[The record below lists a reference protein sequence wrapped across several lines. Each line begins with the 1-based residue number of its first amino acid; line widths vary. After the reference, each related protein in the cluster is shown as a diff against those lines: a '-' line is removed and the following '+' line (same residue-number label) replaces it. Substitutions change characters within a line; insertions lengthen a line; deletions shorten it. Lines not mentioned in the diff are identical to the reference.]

1 MADIKTNLRELSV
14 IVGIYNTLGNKH
26 YDDTPHS
33 FVEICKFAL
42 PNIKPSHYTNVCA
55 LPSFSLE
62 QKQIIKNG
70 FQLAQKILYKFS
82 IKEIT
87 EINWFGFDTHKDE
100 PYDISINNIKFSLK
114 EESFILEN
122 MGLYKLLNCYTGSSY
137 KRRHIFHDYA
147 NREYASWF
155 NITWKELLN
164 YLISHNQKWSYENTL
179 KKHKS
184 EILINFKTIELVF
197 YKNNK
202 CSSRASLPIDCSLY
216 KYEELTNSEIREKV
230 FAKFINICL
239 DKNTAYN
246 QAKKHCAIV
255 ASQKLV
261 DELNNNLNYSSG
273 LLRFLRI
280 HSSEYYYAKTTSKIV
295 EIYKVPPSSALGTEI
310 IIESISPSVPSSQA
324 NIITK
329 IKNTKTNKLLM
340 LRNEC
345 RFSHGQFNGTPEAKL
360 YYENN
365 CTLEAI
371 YERII

>member
-14 IVGIYNTLGNKH
+14 IVGVYNILGIKQ
-26 YDDTPHS
+26 YTDAPSS
-33 FVEICKFAL
+33 FVDICKLAL
-42 PNIKPSHYTNVCA
+42 PNINQHTYNNIST
-55 LPSFSLE
+55 LSSFNLE

-70 FQLAQKILYKFS
+70 FQLAKEILIKFS

-87 EINWFGFDTHKDE
+87 EINWYGFDTQKDE
-100 PYDISINNIKFSLK
+100 PYDISINNLRISLK

-122 MGLYKLLNCYTGSSY
+122 MGLYKLLNCYTGSTY

-147 NREYASWF
+147 KKEYEAWF
-155 NITWKELLN
+155 NVTWNELYK
-164 YLISHNQKWSYENTL
+164 YLIAHNQKWTDINIL
-179 KKHKS
+179 KKNKS
-184 EILINFKTIELVF
+184 EILINSKNIELVF

-202 CSSRASLPIDCSLY
+202 CSSRVLLPINCTLS
-216 KYEELTNSEIREKV
+216 KYEELTNSKIREKV

-246 QAKKHCAIV
+246 QAKKQCAIV

-261 DELNNNLNYSSG
+261 DELNKNLNYSVG

-280 HSSEYYYAKTTSKIV
+280 HSSEYYYAKTTSKTV
-295 EIYKVPPSSALGTEI
+295 EIYKVPSSSALGTEI
-310 IIESISPSVPSSQA
+310 IIESISPSVPTSQA

-329 IKNTKTNKLLM
+329 IKNNKTNKVLT

-371 YERII
+371 YERIN

>member
-1 MADIKTNLRELSV
+1 MADIKTNLRELSI
-14 IVGIYNTLGNKH
+14 IVGVYNILGLKK
-26 YDDTPHS
+26 YCETPSS
-33 FVEICKFAL
+33 FINICKFAL
-42 PNIKPSHYTNVCA
+42 PNINQYSYNNIST
-55 LPSFSLE
+55 LSSFDFE

-70 FQLAQKILYKFS
+70 FQLAKEILIKFS

-87 EINWFGFDTHKDE
+87 EINWYGFDTQKDE
-100 PYDISINNIKFSLK
+100 PYDISINNLKFSLK

-122 MGLYKLLNCYTGSSY
+122 MGLYKLLNCYTGSTY

-147 NREYASWF
+147 KKEYELWF
-155 NITWKELLN
+155 NITWKELSQ
-164 YLISHNQKWSYENTL
+164 YLITHNQKWTNVNVL
-179 KKHKS
+179 KNNKS
-184 EILINFKTIELVF
+184 EILISSKNVELVF

-202 CSSRASLPIDCSLY
+202 CSSRALLPIDCSLS

-246 QAKKHCAIV
+246 QAKKNCAIV
-255 ASQKLV
+255 ASKKLV
-261 DELNNNLNYSSG
+261 DELNNNLNYSVG

-280 HSSEYYYAKTTSKIV
+280 HSSEYYYAKTTSKTV
-295 EIYKVPPSSALGTEI
+295 EIYKVPSSSALGTEI

-329 IKNTKTNKLLM
+329 IKNTKTNKILT

-371 YERII
+371 YERI